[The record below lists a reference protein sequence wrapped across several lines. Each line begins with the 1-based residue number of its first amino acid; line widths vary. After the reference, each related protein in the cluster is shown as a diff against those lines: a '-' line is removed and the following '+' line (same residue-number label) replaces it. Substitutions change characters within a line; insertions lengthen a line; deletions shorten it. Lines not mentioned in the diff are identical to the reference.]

1 MQTSPYLSTMA
12 PDQPPPVRYLTDTFG
27 PTLPTQEPPPPD
39 TAFGV
44 VGLDRNVHWHA
55 DPRMRELLQACAP
68 EPVPSS
74 VAATRFGTDLLEEAV
89 RRDWLQEPDDLCRD
103 YHLRS
108 GEIEVTAH
116 CNWGCD
122 FCPVSTDPKPQ
133 QTMPMD
139 LFEEVTEKLA
149 ALGTIEYV
157 TFHFFNEPTLDKH
170 FNERLEVLAGHGLP
184 LALYTNASGLNE
196 SKIEG
201 LRRNGVLR
209 HLIVNLPT
217 ADEDRFSRLTRSRTH
232 SRSLTNLGKALDAGF
247 PVQIVVNGVGESR
260 DQDLQ
265 DLRER
270 YEPLGAEVVP
280 TMTCDRAGDVGGEY
294 RQDIRVQ
301 GRLTGCGWPL
311 AHGNISV
318 RGDLFLCCNDYYQ
331 REVFGNIRDGALDEI
346 MRGDVAV
353 GLRRKVFGVAQAAD
367 DFICRRCHNQ
377 TLDFPGR
384 EFRPIAT
391 FG

>member
-1 MQTSPYLSTMA
+1 MDPYTS
-12 PDQPPPVRYLTDTFG
+12 PPVRYLTDTFG
-27 PTLPTQEPPPPD
+27 ATYPTREPPPSG

-44 VGLDRNVHWHA
+44 VGLDRNVAWHPNA
-55 DPRMRELLQACAP
+55 HMRDLLLHCAP
-68 EPVPSS
+68 APVPSLTAS
-74 VAATRFGTDLLEEAV
+74 ARFGSDLVEEAV
-89 RRDWLQEPDDLCRD
+89 RRDWLQDPDALCRD

-122 FCPVSTDPKPQ
+122 FCPVSSDPKPR

-139 LFEEVTEKLA
+139 LFEEITQKLA
-149 ALGTIEYV
+149 DLGTVEYV

-196 SKIEG
+196 SKIEA
-201 LRRNGVLR
+201 LRRHGVLR

-217 ADEDRFSRLTRSRTH
+217 ADETRFTELTRSRTH
-232 SRSLTNLGKALDAGF
+232 SRTMANLEKAIDAGF
-247 PVQIVVNGVGESR
+247 PVQIVVNGVGEAR
-260 DQDLQ
+260 DRDLL

-270 YEPLGAEVVP
+270 YQPLGAEVVP

-294 RQDIRVQ
+294 RQDIQIQ

-311 AHGNISV
+311 AHGNFSV

-331 REVFGNIRDGALDEI
+331 REVFGNIRDSSLDEI
-346 MRGDVAV
+346 MRGDTAVA
-353 GLRRKVFGVAQAAD
+353 LRRKVFGVAEAAD

-377 TLDFPGR
+377 TLDFTGR